1 MAYRLLNYTTGN
13 FVEAVME
20 GTGQHTGTAAI
31 VALAAAIFGVILVIA
46 GNPGWALVLEVS
58 ASVLGAAGFFLAA
71 SPRVSGGVLSIVAIV
86 IAVFGIG
93 LSVLGVIG
101 SAIF

>member
-1 MAYRLLNYTTGN
+1 MAVEKTAGPQIGMTALMALL
-13 FVEAVME
+13 
-20 GTGQHTGTAAI
+20 AAI
-31 VALAAAIFGVILVIA
+31 AGVLAVFVGKPWWGLVFAACA
-46 GNPGWALVLEVS
+46 A
-58 ASVLGAAGFFLAA
+58 VLGAIGFFISA
-71 SPRVSGGVLSIVAIV
+71 SPRVSGGVMSIVAIV

>member
-1 MAYRLLNYTTGN
+1 MAL
-13 FVEAVME
+13 V
-20 GTGQHTGTAAI
+20 AAI
-31 VALAAAIFGVILVIA
+31 IGVVMVFA
-46 GNPGWALVLEVS
+46 GNPGWGLIIEVT
-58 ASVLGAAGFFLAA
+58 AAVLGAIGFFMAA

>member
-1 MAYRLLNYTTGN
+1 MAI
-13 FVEAVME
+13 EK
-20 GTGQHTGTAAI
+20 TGQQIGMTALLALLAAI
-31 VALAAAIFGVILVIA
+31 AGVVAVFVGQ
-46 GNPGWALVLEVS
+46 PGWGLVFAVCAAL
-58 ASVLGAAGFFLAA
+58 LGAIGFFMSA
-71 SPRVSGGVLSIVAIV
+71 SPRVSGGMISIVAIV

>member
-1 MAYRLLNYTTGN
+1 VFAVCAALLG
-13 FVEAVME
+13 
-20 GTGQHTGTAAI
+20 AI
-31 VALAAAIFGVILVIA
+31 GFFMSASPGVI
-46 GNPGWALVLEVS
+46 
-58 ASVLGAAGFFLAA
+58 
-71 SPRVSGGVLSIVAIV
+71 GGMISIVAIV

>member
-1 MAYRLLNYTTGN
+1 MEETVRPKIGITATMALL
-13 FVEAVME
+13 
-20 GTGQHTGTAAI
+20 AAI
-31 VALAAAIFGVILVIA
+31 AGVLAVVT
-46 GNPGWALVLEVS
+46 GNPGWGLVF
-58 ASVLGAAGFFLAA
+58 AACAAVLGAIGLLISA
-71 SPRVSGGVLSIVAIV
+71 SPRMSGGMMSIVAIV

>member
-1 MAYRLLNYTTGN
+1 MALEKTTGQQIGMT
-13 FVEAVME
+13 ASLALL
-20 GTGQHTGTAAI
+20 AAI
-31 VALAAAIFGVILVIA
+31 AGVGAVFI
-46 GNPGWALVLEVS
+46 GEPGWGLVFAVC
-58 ASVLGAAGFFLAA
+58 AAVLGAAGFFMSA
-71 SPRVSGGVLSIVAIV
+71 SPRVSGGMMSIVAIV